1 MNVVIYTRDME
12 PITIVDLPLYCLEFG
27 ERLGVVRVAIE
38 DEVPLIPPHAGAV
51 PKVPDLRTVSLMFT
65 QVQMPGK
72 RAWIIQALDDE
83 LALLLRPSWLPGQRR
98 KINEYERNNRRLAS
112 MLLDVL
118 ARGVGG
124 H

>member
-12 PITIVDLPLYCLEFG
+12 PITIIDLPMWALEAGERRMFVSLGIVDEVKLANARDPVDVTARTITLEFTLI
-27 ERLGVVRVAIE
+27 RLGDVRSW
-38 DEVPLIPPHAGAV
+38 LITT
-51 PKVPDLRTVSLMFT
+51 R
-65 QVQMPGK
+65 
-72 RAWIIQALDDE
+72 DDE